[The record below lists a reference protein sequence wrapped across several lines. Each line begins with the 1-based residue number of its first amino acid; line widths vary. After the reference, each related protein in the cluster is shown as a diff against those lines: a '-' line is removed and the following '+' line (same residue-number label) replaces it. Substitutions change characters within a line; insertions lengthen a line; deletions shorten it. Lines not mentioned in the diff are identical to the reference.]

1 MGKVKKKEG
10 NKRRIYRSEGW
21 EKILRR
27 KGEKRREARRE
38 EGINKEKR

>member
-1 MGKVKKKEG
+1 MGKVKKREG
-10 NKRRIYRSEGW
+10 NKRRIF
-21 EKILRR
+21 EKKNLRR